1 MSSQHKYCI
10 SHQETSHHKQV
21 HKKKNPKKHIVK
33 AEMVMKLAI
42 FNKKNTV

>member
-21 HKKKNPKKHIVK
+21 TKKAKHIVK
-33 AEMVMKLAI
+33 AKVVVKLVS